1 MYPSAGWSN
10 RSVCKRRL
18 LGVHEQGKTLIV
30 VTHDDEVAARA
41 EKVVHIR
48 DGRVK
53 EITIN

>member
-1 MYPSAGWSN
+1 MYSSAGWSN

-30 VTHDDEVAARA
+30 VTHDDEVAAGR
-41 EKVVHIR
+41 EGRHIR